1 VPVPVVVVVVVGGAV
16 LVVVVVVVATFVQN
30 LYTSSP
36 QYVPGSVGALGQ
48 KQPPTQ

>member
-36 QYVPGSVGALGQ
+36 QYAPGSIGAPGQ
-48 KQPPTQ
+48 KQSPVQ